1 MVQIRVLCAWTAW
14 TFCLFLLASSSL
26 NGMVCWRIL
35 SAASVHVMHEPWPP
49 FRSFFS
55 CAFEND
61 AISNIDPHA
70 PPHRY
75 ICAPAEAPGAL
86 EEADPC
92 EWEGPAGW
100 LPACVAS
107 RSNAAAA
114 P

>member
-1 MVQIRVLCAWTAW
+1 ME
-14 TFCLFLLASSSL
+14 FLQAKSPP
-26 NGMVCWRIL
+26 RHIL
-35 SAASVHVMHEPWPP
+35 PAASVHVMHEPWPP
-49 FRSFFS
+49 FRCFFS
-55 CAFEND
+55 CAFEN
-61 AISNIDPHA
+61 AVISNIDPHA

-107 RSNAAAA
+107 RRSNAAAA

>member
-1 MVQIRVLCAWTAW
+1 MSANAIDHSMTYPLVDHAGLG
-14 TFCLFLLASSSL
+14 FLVA
-26 NGMVCWRIL
+26 
-35 SAASVHVMHEPWPP
+35 
-49 FRSFFS
+49 S

-61 AISNIDPHA
+61 VISNIDPHA

>member
-1 MVQIRVLCAWTAW
+1 MACCFGIPRAPCVYTHSAGMYTSKE
-14 TFCLFLLASSSL
+14 FLL
-26 NGMVCWRIL
+26 
-35 SAASVHVMHEPWPP
+35 
-49 FRSFFS
+49 
-55 CAFEND
+55 FEN
-61 AISNIDPHA
+61 AVISNIDPHA

-107 RSNAAAA
+107 WSNAAAA